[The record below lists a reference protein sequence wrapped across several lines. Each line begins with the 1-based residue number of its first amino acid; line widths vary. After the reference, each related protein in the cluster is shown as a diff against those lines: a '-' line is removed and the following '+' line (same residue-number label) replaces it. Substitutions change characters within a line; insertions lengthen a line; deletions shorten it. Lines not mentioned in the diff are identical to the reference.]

1 MQTKNPIFDEAA
13 KFVTGAMG
21 AAQAAGDE
29 AKGLLRAQT
38 DRVISEMD
46 LVSRE
51 EYDVL
56 KEMFLA
62 SQKRVETLEARLQTL
77 ENRLN
82 TEIEG

>member
-38 DRVISEMD
+38 DRVIADMD

-51 EYDVL
+51 EFDVL
-56 KEMFLA
+56 KAMLLA
-62 SQKRVETLEARLQTL
+62 SQERVEALEAKVNAL
-77 ENRLN
+77 EAKSAK
-82 TEIEG
+82 

>member
-29 AKGLLRAQT
+29 AKGLLRSQT
-38 DRVISEMD
+38 DRVIADMD

-51 EYDVL
+51 EYEVL
-56 KEMFLA
+56 KEMFQA
-62 SQKRVETLEARLQTL
+62 SQARIEALEAKL
-77 ENRLN
+77 ELLTKHLN
-82 TEIEG
+82 KD

>member
-29 AKGLLRAQT
+29 AKGLMRAQT
-38 DRVISEMD
+38 DRVIADMD

-51 EYDVL
+51 EFDVL
-56 KEMFLA
+56 KAMFAA
-62 SQKRVETLEARLQTL
+62 SEQRVGDLEKT
-77 ENRLN
+77 
-82 TEIEG
+82 IEELKVQLKK

>member
-38 DRVISEMD
+38 DRVIADMD

-51 EYDVL
+51 EFDVL
-56 KEMFLA
+56 KAMLLA
-62 SQKRVETLEARLQTL
+62 SQERVETLEAKVNAL
-77 ENRLN
+77 EAKLSK
-82 TEIEG
+82 

>member
-29 AKGLLRAQT
+29 AKGLLRSQT
-38 DRVISEMD
+38 DRVIADMD

-51 EYDVL
+51 EYEVL
-56 KEMFLA
+56 KEMFQA
-62 SQKRVETLEARLQTL
+62 SQARIEALETKLELLTKH
-77 ENRLN
+77 LN
-82 TEIEG
+82 KD

>member
-38 DRVISEMD
+38 DRVIADMD

-51 EYDVL
+51 EFDVL
-56 KEMFLA
+56 KAMLLA
-62 SQKRVETLEARLQTL
+62 SQERVEALEAKVNAFEAKLAK
-77 ENRLN
+77 
-82 TEIEG
+82 

>member
-29 AKGLLRAQT
+29 AKGLLRSQT
-38 DRVISEMD
+38 DRVIADMD

-51 EYDVL
+51 EYEVL
-56 KEMFLA
+56 KEMFQT
-62 SQKRVETLEARLQTL
+62 SQARIEALEAKL
-77 ENRLN
+77 ELLTKHLN
-82 TEIEG
+82 KD